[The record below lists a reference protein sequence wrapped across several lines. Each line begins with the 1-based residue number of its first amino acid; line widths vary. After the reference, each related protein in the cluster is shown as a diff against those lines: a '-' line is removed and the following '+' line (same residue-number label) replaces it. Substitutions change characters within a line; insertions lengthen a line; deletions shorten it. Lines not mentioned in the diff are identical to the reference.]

1 MLWKGQRCCVYIT
14 GLELGGTKMTEK
26 EYKIEISPGVLEL
39 LGPSLYTNIYYV
51 LAELIA
57 NAYDADAKNVYIIE
71 KDNAIIVEDDGNGM
85 SYKNGDITKYLEIAR
100 ISRSSNE
107 EATTALNRHKM
118 GRKGV
123 GKLAALS
130 VSDEVY
136 VKTVVN
142 GEKSGFVLSRHVS
155 EDKKLEPIAE
165 ENIVFEKITTQ
176 GTAIVM
182 TNPQYKL
189 HVTSKAIRRNLTKVF
204 PIVGKEFRIHIIK
217 NGVSEVVDCVE
228 EDLASQLSNVV
239 ILGDEFKYMASSF
252 HPIKQ
257 ERFQELC
264 DIEDEKVIPIE
275 MVNNQGEKGSY
286 ELKIKGW
293 IGAYK
298 TTRNRKSEISD
309 FPDNYISLYANG
321 KMGEFNILPLIGKN
335 KMTEVYV
342 VGQLHVDLFELTELP
357 DMALSNRQGYKT
369 DDLRYQKVLEYVRNE
384 LLPLVLRM
392 RDIYSDLN
400 KADKKEKELEKS
412 KAAEHKFKKAVNLM
426 NKKVSKGAAEAI
438 IKKLESGN
446 GLVAED
452 VEEIVAKEIS
462 ANSADIGIKPQL
474 DMDKKKILISHTRAD
489 KDLADVL
496 YEMLKFNNVPAK
508 DILYTNSDDEE
519 ARIPEVAS
527 GKSGIYDYLREFFVN
542 SASDQKPYIFFVTSA
557 KMGKSWGA
565 VTEVGACWITESDH
579 KIFNLYDE
587 SAPDGEKS
595 FRPDHPLDTDSV
607 WQECTRNKEKEIC
620 LDRVQCDTFVQKI
633 RVVCEH
639 LGYDVKS
646 RDENKANLI
655 KLVRVE

>member
-1 MLWKGQRCCVYIT
+1 
-14 GLELGGTKMTEK
+14 MTEK
-26 EYKIEISPGVLEL
+26 EYKIEIDPGILEL

-71 KDNAIIVEDDGNGM
+71 KNNEIIVEDDGNGM
-85 SYKNGDITKYLEIAR
+85 SYKNGDITKYLEIAK

-130 VSDEVY
+130 VSDDVY

-155 EDKKLEPIAE
+155 KDKKLKPIAE
-165 ENIVFEKITTQ
+165 EDIVFEKISTQ

-189 HVTSKAIRRNLTKVF
+189 HATSKAICRNLIKIF
-204 PIVGKEFRIHIIK
+204 PIVGKDFRIHIIK
-217 NGVSEVVDCVE
+217 GGVSEIVDSVE
-228 EDLASQLSNVV
+228 KDLASQLSNLV
-239 ILGDEFKYMASSF
+239 ILGEDFKPMTSLF
-252 HPIKQ
+252 HPIRQDRLKD
-257 ERFQELC
+257 LC
-264 DIEDEKVIPIE
+264 YIEDEKVIPIE
-275 MVNNQGEKGSY
+275 MVNNQGENNSY
-286 ELKIKGW
+286 ELRIKGW
-293 IGAYK
+293 IGTYK
-298 TTRNRKSEISD
+298 TTRNRKAEISD

-321 KMGEFNILPLIGKN
+321 KMGEFNILPLVGKN

-357 DMALSNRQGYKT
+357 DMALSNRQGYKS

-392 RDIYSDLN
+392 RGIYSDL
-400 KADKKEKELEKS
+400 KKIDKKEKELEKG
-412 KAAEHKFKKAVNLM
+412 KAAEKKFKKAVNSM
-426 NKKVSKGAAEAI
+426 NKKTSKSAAEAI
-438 IKKLESGN
+438 MKKLESGS
-446 GLVAED
+446 GLVAAD
-452 VEEIVAKEIS
+452 VEEIVSKEIS
-462 ANSADIGIKPQL
+462 ANSAEIGIKPQL

-489 KDLADVL
+489 KDMADVL

-519 ARIPEVAS
+519 ARIPEVAC

-542 SASDQKPYIFFVTSA
+542 SASDQKPYIFFITSA

-587 SAPDGEKS
+587 GAPDGEKS

-620 LDRVQCDTFVQKI
+620 LDKVQCDTFAQKV

-639 LGYDVKS
+639 LGYDAKS
-646 RDENKANLI
+646 KEENKAYL
-655 KLVRVE
+655 KGMVRVE

>member
-1 MLWKGQRCCVYIT
+1 MA
-14 GLELGGTKMTEK
+14 EK
-26 EYKIEISPGVLEL
+26 EYKIEIDPRILEL

-71 KDNAIIVEDDGNGM
+71 KNNEIIVEDDGNGM

-155 EDKKLEPIAE
+155 EDKKLKPIAE
-165 ENIVFEKITTQ
+165 EDIVFEEITTQ
-176 GTAIVM
+176 GTVIVM

-189 HVTSKAIRRNLTKVF
+189 HATSKAIRRNLIKIF

-217 NGVSEVVDCVE
+217 NGVSEVIDCVE

-239 ILGDEFKYMASSF
+239 ILGDEFKPMASSF
-252 HPIKQ
+252 HPIRQ
-257 ERFQELC
+257 DRFQELC

-275 MVNNQGEKGSY
+275 MVNNQGEKGNY

-298 TTRNRKSEISD
+298 TTRNRKAEISD

-321 KMGEFNILPLIGKN
+321 KMGEFNILPLVGKN

-357 DMALSNRQGYKT
+357 DMALSNRQGYKS

-392 RDIYSDLN
+392 RGIYSDLK
-400 KADKKEKELEKS
+400 KADKKEKELEKG

-426 NKKVSKGAAEAI
+426 NKKASKGAAEAI

-446 GLVAED
+446 GLVADD

-474 DMDKKKILISHTRAD
+474 DMEKKKILISHTRAD

-496 YEMLKFNNVPAK
+496 YEMLKFNNVLAK

-542 SASDQKPYIFFVTSA
+542 SASDQKPYIFFITSA

-620 LDRVQCDTFVQKI
+620 LDKVQCDTFVKKI

-646 RDENKANLI
+646 KDENKAYLK

>member
-1 MLWKGQRCCVYIT
+1 
-14 GLELGGTKMTEK
+14 
-26 EYKIEISPGVLEL
+26 
-39 LGPSLYTNIYYV
+39 
-51 LAELIA
+51 
-57 NAYDADAKNVYIIE
+57 
-71 KDNAIIVEDDGNGM
+71 
-85 SYKNGDITKYLEIAR
+85 
-100 ISRSSNE
+100 
-107 EATTALNRHKM
+107 M

-130 VSDEVY
+130 VSDDVY

-155 EDKKLEPIAE
+155 EDKKLKPIAE
-165 ENIVFEKITTQ
+165 EDIVFEKISTQ

-189 HVTSKAIRRNLTKVF
+189 HSTSKAIRRNLIKIF
-204 PIVGKEFRIHIIK
+204 PIVGKDFRIHIIK
-217 NGVSEVVDCVE
+217 GGVSEIVDSVE
-228 EDLASQLSNVV
+228 KDLASQLSNLV
-239 ILGDEFKYMASSF
+239 ILGEDFKPMTSSF
-252 HPIKQ
+252 HPIRQDRLKD
-257 ERFQELC
+257 LC
-264 DIEDEKVIPIE
+264 YFEDEKVIPIE
-275 MVNNQGEKGSY
+275 MVNNKGEKNSY
-286 ELKIKGW
+286 ELRIKGW

-298 TTRNRKSEISD
+298 TTRNRKAEISD

-321 KMGEFNILPLIGKN
+321 KMGEFNILPLVGKN

-357 DMALSNRQGYKT
+357 DMALSNRQGYKS

-392 RDIYSDLN
+392 RGIYSDLKN
-400 KADKKEKELEKS
+400 IDKKEKELEKG
-412 KAAEHKFKKAVNLM
+412 KAAEKKFKKAVNSM
-426 NKKVSKGAAEAI
+426 NKKTSKSAAEAI
-438 IKKLESGN
+438 MKKLESGN
-446 GLVAED
+446 GLVVDD

-462 ANSADIGIKPQL
+462 ANSAEIGIKPQL
-474 DMDKKKILISHTRAD
+474 DMEKKKILISHTRAD
-489 KDLADVL
+489 KDMADVL

-519 ARIPEVAS
+519 ARIPEVAC

-542 SASDQKPYIFFVTSA
+542 SASDQKPYIFFITSA

-565 VTEVGACWITESDH
+565 VTEVGACWITELDH

-587 SAPDGEKS
+587 GAPDGEKA

-620 LDRVQCDTFVQKI
+620 LDKVQCDTFAQKV

-646 RDENKANLI
+646 KDENKAYLKGI
-655 KLVRVE
+655 VRVE

>member
-1 MLWKGQRCCVYIT
+1 MAER
-14 GLELGGTKMTEK
+14 
-26 EYKIEISPGVLEL
+26 EYKIEIDPRILEL

-71 KDNAIIVEDDGNGM
+71 KNNEIIVEDDGNGM

-100 ISRSSNE
+100 ISRLSNE

-130 VSDEVY
+130 VSDDVY

-155 EDKKLEPIAE
+155 EDKKLKQIAE
-165 ENIVFEKITTQ
+165 EDIVFEKISTQ

-182 TNPQYKL
+182 TNPQYTL
-189 HVTSKAIRRNLTKVF
+189 HSSLKAIRRNLIKIF
-204 PIVGKEFRIHIIK
+204 PIVGKDFRIHIIK
-217 NGVSEVVDCVE
+217 GGVSEIVDSVE
-228 EDLASQLSNVV
+228 KDLASQLSNLV
-239 ILGDEFKYMASSF
+239 ILGEDFKPMTSSF
-252 HPIKQ
+252 HPIRQDRLKD
-257 ERFQELC
+257 LC
-264 DIEDEKVIPIE
+264 YFEDEKVIPIE
-275 MVNNQGEKGSY
+275 MVNNKGEKNSY
-286 ELKIKGW
+286 ELRIKGW

-298 TTRNRKSEISD
+298 TTRNRKAEISD

-321 KMGEFNILPLIGKN
+321 KMGEFNILPLVGKN

-357 DMALSNRQGYKT
+357 DMALSNRQGYKS

-392 RDIYSDLN
+392 RGIYSDLKN
-400 KADKKEKELEKS
+400 IDKKEKELEKG
-412 KAAEHKFKKAVNLM
+412 KAAEKKFKKAVNSM
-426 NKKVSKGAAEAI
+426 NKKTSKSAAEAI
-438 IKKLESGN
+438 MKKLESGN
-446 GLVAED
+446 GLVADD

-462 ANSADIGIKPQL
+462 ANSAEIGIKPQL

-489 KDLADVL
+489 KDMADVL

-519 ARIPEVAS
+519 ARIPEVAC

-542 SASDQKPYIFFVTSA
+542 SASDQKPYIFFITSA

-587 SAPDGEKS
+587 GAPDGEKT

-620 LDRVQCDTFVQKI
+620 LDKVQCDTFAQKV

-646 RDENKANLI
+646 KDENKAYLKGI
-655 KLVRVE
+655 VRVE

>member
-1 MLWKGQRCCVYIT
+1 MA
-14 GLELGGTKMTEK
+14 EK
-26 EYKIEISPGVLEL
+26 EYKIEIDPRILEL

-71 KDNAIIVEDDGNGM
+71 KNNEIIVEDDGNGM

-100 ISRSSNE
+100 VSRLSNE

-130 VSDEVY
+130 VSDDVY

-155 EDKKLEPIAE
+155 EDKKLKPIAE
-165 ENIVFEKITTQ
+165 EDIVFEKISTQ

-189 HVTSKAIRRNLTKVF
+189 HSTSKAIRRNLIKIF
-204 PIVGKEFRIHIIK
+204 PIVGKDFRIHIIK
-217 NGVSEVVDCVE
+217 GGVSEIVDSVE
-228 EDLASQLSNVV
+228 KDLASQLSNLV
-239 ILGDEFKYMASSF
+239 ILGEDFKPMTSSF
-252 HPIKQ
+252 HPIRQDRLKD
-257 ERFQELC
+257 LC
-264 DIEDEKVIPIE
+264 YFEDEKVIPIE
-275 MVNNQGEKGSY
+275 MVNNKGEKNSY
-286 ELKIKGW
+286 ELRIKGW

-298 TTRNRKSEISD
+298 TTRNRKAEISD

-321 KMGEFNILPLIGKN
+321 KMGEFNILPLVGKN

-357 DMALSNRQGYKT
+357 DMALSNRQGYKS

-392 RDIYSDLN
+392 RGIYSDLKN
-400 KADKKEKELEKS
+400 IDKKEKELEKG
-412 KAAEHKFKKAVNLM
+412 KAAEKKFKKAVNSM
-426 NKKVSKGAAEAI
+426 NKKTSKSAAEAI
-438 IKKLESGN
+438 MKKLESGN
-446 GLVAED
+446 GLVVDD

-462 ANSADIGIKPQL
+462 ANSAEIGIKPQL
-474 DMDKKKILISHTRAD
+474 DMEKKKILISHTRAD
-489 KDLADVL
+489 KDMADVL

-519 ARIPEVAS
+519 ARIPEVAC

-542 SASDQKPYIFFVTSA
+542 SASDQKPYIFFITSA

-565 VTEVGACWITESDH
+565 VTEVGACWITELDH

-587 SAPDGEKS
+587 GAPDGEKA

-620 LDRVQCDTFVQKI
+620 LDKVQCDTFAQKV

-646 RDENKANLI
+646 KDENKAYLKGI
-655 KLVRVE
+655 VRVE